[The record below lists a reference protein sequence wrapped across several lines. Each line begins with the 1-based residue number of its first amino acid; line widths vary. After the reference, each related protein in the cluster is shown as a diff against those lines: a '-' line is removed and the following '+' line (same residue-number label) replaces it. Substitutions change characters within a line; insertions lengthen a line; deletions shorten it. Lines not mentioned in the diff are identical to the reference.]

1 MKNFVLRLPILM
13 LLTCSLYAQ
22 APAGYAQAPVPHTLR
37 VAAAADLEPVL
48 PAVLDLFAQG
58 TKVHADVTYQSSA
71 TLTQQILNG
80 SPFDIFLAA
89 DTGFPQKLVAAGL
102 TTENKPVIYA
112 RGTLVLWARKD
123 APVLHGLPL
132 SFAVLRNPALR
143 SVAIANPAQAPYGRA
158 AQSAIATLFLTSTL
172 APKLR
177 IASNVAQAAQFANT
191 GNAEV
196 GFLSLTS
203 ASTPRLQ
210 NDGSYLTVPAAMYPP
225 IAQGAVV
232 LRAGP
237 NHVDAERLLQFLATS
252 PVRSMMAK
260 NGLQPPQ

>member
-1 MKNFVLRLPILM
+1 MKILVLPFLISA
-13 LLTCSLYAQ
+13 LLTCSLH
-22 APAGYAQAPVPHTLR
+22 AQAPVPHTLR

-48 PAVLDLFAQG
+48 PAVLDMFAQQ

-71 TLTQQILNG
+71 TLTQQIFNG

-132 SFAVLRNPALR
+132 SFAVLRNPALQ

-158 AQSAIATLFLTSTL
+158 AQAAIGTLSLTSTL

-177 IASNVAQAAQFANT
+177 IAGNIAQAAQFADT

-196 GFLSLTS
+196 GFLSLT
-203 ASTPRLQ
+203 AANTPRLQ
-210 NDGSYLTVPAAMYPP
+210 NDGNYLTVPAAMYPP
-225 IAQGAVV
+225 ITQGAVV

-237 NHVDAERLLQFLATS
+237 DHADAERLLQFLAT
-252 PVRSMMAK
+252 PAVRALMAK
-260 NGLQPPQ
+260 KGLQPPQ